1 MILQFNQFNK
11 ENGRNAA
18 RFGFRLIPLTEH
30 RLQRCMTSFEALTGE
45 TGQMLLLPRENRP
58 GG

>member
-1 MILQFNQFNK
+1 MILQFNQFNQFNE

-45 TGQMLLLPRENRP
+45 T
-58 GG
+58 